1 MGYSLGCS
9 PLFVWGGIWG
19 ANEGQMKILTKN
31 NMKIIIGVTQLKINI
46 YKA

>member
-1 MGYSLGCS
+1 MGYGLGRN
-9 PLFVWGGIWG
+9 PLFGVASGGQMKG
-19 ANEGQMKILTKN
+19 KMKILTKN